1 MNNMMNP
8 RNYLRSVFLIAFSF
22 FLTLQSAHAEENLWI
37 YTTGTDT
44 RPQGSTELKISNV
57 TRIGKKSGHY
67 RFNDIRPE
75 IEYGITDRLT
85 VGASVLFFDHNY
97 KVNADN
103 GPGPMV
109 DTQAEHGGS
118 FNDTQYGGYE
128 VELKYNVLS
137 PYKDPFGLSLGLG
150 YERRNR
156 YRLDGAQ
163 IHQYSIVPKIYL
175 QKNFLDDT
183 LVFAFTG
190 KMEFEKRSSPG
201 VKEDEIAFDLSLG
214 GSYRVAPKWFV
225 GLEYRY
231 QADYLCPEVDGK
243 CDDED
248 NVGLERSRLSLSDLK
263 IGSRHQYG
271 SYFGPTVHY
280 AEKQWWATAGLLVQ
294 IKGGGSPYA
303 DVRSG
308 RNWDEHERY
317 HLGMSL
323 GYEF

>member
-1 MNNMMNP
+1 MK
-8 RNYLRSVFLIAFSF
+8 
-22 FLTLQSAHAEENLWI
+22 LTLKKSTLLMALGTAFVLPQAQAEENLWI
-37 YTTGTDT
+37 YATGTDT
-44 RPQGSTELKISNV
+44 RPKGSTELKISDV
-57 TRIGKKSGHY
+57 MREGKNAGDYTFH
-67 RFNDIRPE
+67 DIRPE

-85 VGASVLFFDHNY
+85 VGASVLIFDHDYN
-97 KVNADN
+97 VGSEAEG
-103 GPGPMV
+103 GPCPMC
-109 DTQAEHGGS
+109 DAGDGTGK

-128 VELKYNVLS
+128 IEAKYNILS
-137 PYKDPFGLSLGLG
+137 PYKDPFGLSLGLA

-156 YRLDGAQ
+156 YRLDGAK
-163 IHQYSIVPKIYL
+163 IHQYSIVPKLFL

-190 KMEFEKRSSPG
+190 KMEFEKRTSPG
-201 VKEDEIAFDLSLG
+201 VKEDEIAFDLALG

-231 QADYLCPEVDGK
+231 QSDYLCPEVDGE

-248 NVGLERSRLSLSDLK
+248 NVGLEKSRLSLTDLK

-280 AEKQWWATAGLLVQ
+280 AEKEWWATAGLLFQV
-294 IKGGGSPYA
+294 KGGGSPYA
-303 DVRSG
+303 DVRNG

-317 HLGMSL
+317 HLGLAL